1 MTSNVFYQ
9 VASLTVASFPD
20 HRSTDEK
27 KADSVGADELL
38 NRAGWVLRDRP
49 ALLFAWRRR
58 YQDFCRTLSRIIE
71 REGGDK

>member
-1 MTSNVFYQ
+1 MTSNVFCQ
-9 VASLTVASFPD
+9 VASITVSSFPD

-27 KADSVGADELL
+27 KADGVGADELL

-49 ALLFAWRRR
+49 ALLFTLKRR

-71 REGGDK
+71 REGGEK